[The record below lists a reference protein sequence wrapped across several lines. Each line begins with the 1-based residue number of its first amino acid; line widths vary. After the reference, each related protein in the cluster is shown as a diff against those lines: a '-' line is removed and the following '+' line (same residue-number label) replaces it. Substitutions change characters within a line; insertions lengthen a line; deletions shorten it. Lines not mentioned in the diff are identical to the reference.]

1 MSTATKISADAL
13 FDIVKNRRTIYP
25 LNKDLPISA
34 ERVQEI
40 VREATLHT
48 PSAFNSQSNRAVVLL
63 GAEHERL
70 WDMTSDVLKAIVPA
84 ESWQPTADKMA
95 MFRAAAGTVLFFA
108 DQDVVAELQAQW
120 APYADK
126 FPVFATET
134 LAMQQFLTWTALE
147 AEGLGANLQHYN
159 PLVDEKIQE
168 TWKVPSTWKLAA
180 QLVFGGKAGEAG
192 DKLFKPVEDRVKV
205 YGA

>member
-1 MSTATKISADAL
+1 MAATQHNADTL
-13 FDIVKNRRTIYP
+13 FELVKARRTYYP
-25 LNKDLPISA
+25 LNKELPISN

-48 PSAFNSQSNRAVVLL
+48 PSAFNSQSNRVVVLL
-63 GAEHERL
+63 GAEHEKL
-70 WDMTSDVLKAIVPA
+70 WDMTADVLRQIVPA
-84 ESWQPTADKMA
+84 ESWEPTGAKMA
-95 MFRAAAGTVLFFA
+95 MFRAAAGTVLFF
-108 DQDVVAELQAQW
+108 DDLDVVSTLQAQF

-126 FPVFATET
+126 FPVFATSS

-168 TWKVPSTWKLAA
+168 TWKIPATWKLDA
-180 QLVFGGKAGEAG
+180 QLVFGGKTGEAG
-192 DKLFKPVEDRVKV
+192 EKAFKPVEERMKV
-205 YGA
+205 FGA

>member
-1 MSTATKISADAL
+1 MSATKISADAL

-25 LNKDLPISA
+25 LNKDLTISA

-48 PSAFNSQSNRAVVLL
+48 PSAFNSQSNRAVVLF

-70 WDMTSDVLKAIVPA
+70 WDMTADVLRTIVPA

-108 DQDVVAELQAQW
+108 DQTVVGELQAQF
-120 APYADK
+120 AAYADK
-126 FPVFATET
+126 FPVFAAES